1 MQRNEFTEIV
11 AKECV
16 NYRGDGPCEFHK
28 RDGAVCRCAAYTPYS
43 NKMLFIL
50 LSSRTDVIRSSVVLN
65 HMKGNDP
72 NSRITCVTHWPELL
86 PNYVDEVMT
95 LSECSIMRLNNEKFD
110 QAYNFGLDRT
120 GAALMGAI
128 KAGRSYG
135 FELKDGTS
143 SPIDSAAEAIWQQ
156 MLFPKLKKKDQSGRY
171 TNRQQKIREMFDI
184 CQAEYLRQLPVI
196 ENTGIRRGNPGQIAI
211 VTGLDNAGALS
222 AKAVE
227 VSERLSSNGFTPI
240 MLAVADDKDREC
252 HFSINGNYV
261 NVPGHLVKTLASS
274 EVVLSDELWAA
285 EYAWASGRRIVLVD
299 GRPESEYSDRDFS
312 GRGRVIPADADTTSL
327 VSAVSGLSLAHD
339 DNENAG
345 KLLEEVVV
353 NVNPVKK

>member
-1 MQRNEFTEIV
+1 MQRNEFTKII

-16 NYRGDGPCEFHK
+16 NYREDGPCEFHK
-28 RDGAVCRCAAYTPYS
+28 RDGAVCRCPAYTPYS

-86 PNYVDEVMT
+86 PSYVDEVMT
-95 LSECSIMRLNNEKFD
+95 LSECSIMRLNNDKFD
-110 QAYNFGLDRT
+110 LAYNFGLNRA
-120 GAALMGAI
+120 GGALMGAI

-135 FELKDGTS
+135 FVLKDGSS
-143 SPIDSAAEAIWQQ
+143 SPIDSAAEAIWQK
-156 MLFPKLKKKDQSGRY
+156 MLFPKLHKKDQSGRY

-184 CQAEYLRQLPVI
+184 CEAEYLRQLPVI

-211 VTGLDNAGALS
+211 VTGLDNAGALNS
-222 AKAVE
+222 KSKELADQ
-227 VSERLSSNGFTPI
+227 LSNQGFTPLV
-240 MLAVADDKDREC
+240 LAVAGDKDREC
-252 HFSINGNYV
+252 HFSINGSFV
-261 NVPGHLVKTLASS
+261 NVSGHLVKTLASS
-274 EVVLSDELWAA
+274 EVVLTDELWAA
-285 EYAWASGRRIVLVD
+285 EYAWSAGRRIVLVD

-312 GRGRVIPADADTTSL
+312 GRGRVIPSDADVLSL
-327 VSAVSGLSLAHD
+327 VSAVSGLSLAYD
-339 DNENAG
+339 DGLNAG
-345 KLLEEVVV
+345 KLLEEVNV